1 MWQECATN
9 TYEYLLEDDDLWG
22 VFVNFAEAFARAEV
36 PATVASALRLGRI
49 TAVRKDSGKVRGI
62 VAGSIL
68 RRLVCKSV
76 AKQYAGALM
85 AATAPYQFAL
95 QTRAGTEALAHILQ
109 YVTEKDPTQR

>member
-68 RRLVCKSV
+68 RRLARNMLVPSW
-76 AKQYAGALM
+76 QRQRL
-85 AATAPYQFAL
+85 YQFAL
-95 QTRAGTEALAHILQ
+95 QTRAGTEALAHIL
-109 YVTEKDPTQR
+109 